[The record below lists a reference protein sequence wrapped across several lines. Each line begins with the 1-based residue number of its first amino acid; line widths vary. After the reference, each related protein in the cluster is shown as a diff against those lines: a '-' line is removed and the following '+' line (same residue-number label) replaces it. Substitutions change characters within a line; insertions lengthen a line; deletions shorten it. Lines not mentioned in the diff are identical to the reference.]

1 MVSATTPSRTASSS
15 TPNSSSSS
23 SAPNLSSS
31 SSQARAAMTPGDF
44 VFGSVLGQGS
54 FAKVYHAQFKK
65 TKANFAVK
73 VMDQEFIKKH
83 KKVPFVVME
92 RQVMS
97 KLSHPNIVKFYCS
110 FKVRDVV
117 LVSLITHC
125 YQDDES
131 LYMVME
137 LCRGGELLSYIWY
150 HREHVSILRW
160 LDDIVCSKERDAAK
174 AQGAVD
180 TACSVAVVQFYMAQ
194 LIVALRYIH
203 SNIADSNEHATNFCG
218 TAEYLSPEVLNDLP
232 ACEGSDL
239 WAVGCILFQMLTGRP
254 PFRGEN
260 DFLTFQQILS
270 HDSDA
275 MEFPAHIPE
284 AARDLIRRL
293 LVLDLDARL
302 TDYDTIQAHPF
313 FEGVDW
319 TGISTATPP
328 VVPDKTH
335 LPTPTMVDGA
345 SPNWSLANVL
355 NDVFGATPLL
365 ADDPRHHPIPPTSAR
380 RHSTTTSSSSILEN
394 NEGILLQ
401 ADVKLHGSLFTK
413 KARGL
418 MFTTHGRLIVSDA
431 KNQPPQ
437 VFQWGTNAIHIVPK
451 NTSTFDIRY

>member
-23 SAPNLSSS
+23 SAPNSSSS
-31 SSQARAAMTPGDF
+31 SSQSRAAMTPGDF

-180 TACSVAVVQFYMAQ
+180 AACSVAVVQFYMAQ

-203 SNIADSNEHATNFCG
+203 SNVRVCLRFYSPAQRHDISTSSTETSSPTTFSSRTYLLLLLLYHTISRRQRRREHGHLKVTDFGTATVSIADSNEHATNFCG

-239 WAVGCILFQMLTGRP
+239 WAVGCILFQ
-254 PFRGEN
+254 
-260 DFLTFQQILS
+260 
-270 HDSDA
+270 
-275 MEFPAHIPE
+275 
-284 AARDLIRRL
+284 
-293 LVLDLDARL
+293 V
-302 TDYDTIQAHPF
+302 
-313 FEGVDW
+313 
-319 TGISTATPP
+319 
-328 VVPDKTH
+328 
-335 LPTPTMVDGA
+335 
-345 SPNWSLANVL
+345 
-355 NDVFGATPLL
+355 
-365 ADDPRHHPIPPTSAR
+365 
-380 RHSTTTSSSSILEN
+380 
-394 NEGILLQ
+394 
-401 ADVKLHGSLFTK
+401 
-413 KARGL
+413 
-418 MFTTHGRLIVSDA
+418 
-431 KNQPPQ
+431 
-437 VFQWGTNAIHIVPK
+437 
-451 NTSTFDIRY
+451 

>member
-1 MVSATTPSRTASSS
+1 MLTF
-15 TPNSSSSS
+15 
-23 SAPNLSSS
+23 L
-31 SSQARAAMTPGDF
+31 Q
-44 VFGSVLGQGS
+44 
-54 FAKVYHAQFKK
+54 
-65 TKANFAVK
+65 
-73 VMDQEFIKKH
+73 
-83 KKVPFVVME
+83 
-92 RQVMS
+92 
-97 KLSHPNIVKFYCS
+97 
-110 FKVRDVV
+110 
-117 LVSLITHC
+117 
-125 YQDDES
+125 
-131 LYMVME
+131 
-137 LCRGGELLSYIWY
+137 
-150 HREHVSILRW
+150 
-160 LDDIVCSKERDAAK
+160 
-174 AQGAVD
+174 
-180 TACSVAVVQFYMAQ
+180 
-194 LIVALRYIH
+194 
-203 SNIADSNEHATNFCG
+203 IADSNEHATNFCG

-319 TGISTATPP
+319 TGISTAPPP

-451 NTSTFDIRY
+451 NTSTFDIRYTSGSFRITDTVHGAQAWCRLLNAFKP